1 MMLFVVVVTI
11 LATGEKDI
19 VKTPLLSKAACNN
32 VLKQTYVIEGLRYD
46 CVPVKV
52 YLEEIN
58 NGNYP
63 K

>member
-1 MMLFVVVVTI
+1 MLFVIVVTI

-19 VKTPLLSKAACNN
+19 VKTPLLSKAACKNI
-32 VLKQTYVIEGLRYD
+32 LKQTHAIEGLRYD

-52 YLEEIN
+52 YLENN

-63 K
+63 I

>member
-11 LATGEKDI
+11 LATEEKDL
-19 VKTPLLSKAACNN
+19 VKTPLLSRAACEN
-32 VLKQTYVIEGLRYD
+32 VLKQTYVVEGLHYD

-52 YLEEIN
+52 YLENN